1 MAVQKRRL
9 GNILVDA
16 GKITDDQLQ
25 EALRA
30 QKVLGKKLGEI
41 LVDNNIVTEDQIIE
55 AIEEQTGIKKIDL
68 NNIDFD
74 KKAITL
80 IPQNL
85 CNKYVLIPF
94 GFSNNR
100 IKVALVDPLNIF
112 AIDDVTI
119 ATGFEIEA
127 YISRKVDI
135 KKFIEVYYTSQQ
147 VANAAKQLSKEST
160 ENKAIKINVED
171 MDDVKNA
178 PVVKMVEYLFKN
190 AIEMKASDIHIE
202 PFETEIR
209 IRYRIDGRLQTV
221 NTLGIDSQAP
231 LVTRIK
237 ILANLNIA
245 DRKSVV

>member
-1 MAVQKRRL
+1 VAVQKRRL

-119 ATGFEIEA
+119 ATGL
-127 YISRKVDI
+127 K
-135 KKFIEVYYTSQQ
+135 
-147 VANAAKQLSKEST
+147 
-160 ENKAIKINVED
+160 
-171 MDDVKNA
+171 
-178 PVVKMVEYLFKN
+178 
-190 AIEMKASDIHIE
+190 
-202 PFETEIR
+202 
-209 IRYRIDGRLQTV
+209 
-221 NTLGIDSQAP
+221 
-231 LVTRIK
+231 
-237 ILANLNIA
+237 
-245 DRKSVV
+245 